1 MTTPDIFR
9 SYGEE
14 LDRRLRLKTFPL
26 AVKLLEKE
34 GDIPKGAIRPMR
46 DLGYHLSLCQ
56 CFAMSRRER
65 ALIAELKEDMWCVE
79 PVIGYGLA
87 EAPEYFLEGHNR
99 FPHDVKTL
107 EAGSNYA
114 HELPH
119 LEVGKYIGVVSAPL
133 TTVDFEPD
141 VVVIYCDSPQL
152 NLLLLAKEYED
163 GLSLTCSLNSHA
175 ACVWAVVPIIQG
187 EKYQVSI
194 PCRGDR
200 YRAMALDDEMIFSV
214 AKEKVEDLLVGLR
227 HLEEYGSR
235 LPRGFTMKAEY
246 ELMESYAK
254 IGRMLGME
262 IPE

>member
-1 MTTPDIFR
+1 MTTSDIFR

-14 LDRRLRLKTFPL
+14 LDKRLRLKTFPL

-56 CFAMSRRER
+56 CFAMSRRDG
-65 ALIAELKEDMWCVE
+65 AVIAELKEDMWCVE

-133 TTVDFEPD
+133 TTVNFEPD

-163 GLSLTCSLNSHA
+163 GRNLTCSLSSHD
-175 ACVWAVVPIIQG
+175 ACVYAVVPILQG
-187 EKYQVSI
+187 EKYQVAI

-200 YRAMALDDEMIFSV
+200 YRAMALDDEMIFSM

-227 HLEEYGSR
+227 HVGEYDSR

-254 IGRMLGME
+254 IGRMMGME

>member
-1 MTTPDIFR
+1 
-9 SYGEE
+9 
-14 LDRRLRLKTFPL
+14 
-26 AVKLLEKE
+26 VKLLEKE

-56 CFAMSRRER
+56 CFAMSRREG
-65 ALIAELKEDMWCVE
+65 AVIAELKEDMWCVE

-133 TTVDFEPD
+133 TTVNFEPD

-163 GLSLTCSLNSHA
+163 GRNLTCSLSSHD
-175 ACVWAVVPIIQG
+175 ACVYAVVPILQG
-187 EKYQVSI
+187 EKYQVAI

-200 YRAMALDDEMIFSV
+200 YRAMALDDEMIFSM

-227 HLEEYGSR
+227 HVGEYDSR

-254 IGRMLGME
+254 IGKMLGYM
-262 IPE
+262 